1 MKKWM
6 VIMILVALLLF
17 GSVIG
22 FNFYNFAQKGKEMAS
37 KPAPVFPVTTL
48 TVKGSDWSPTL
59 EAIGF
64 IEPNQGLDISTQIA
78 GTVDKLSFESGEQV
92 KKGTLLLSLN
102 TDVERAN
109 LKSSQ
114 GKLPAAK
121 ANYERMRSLYTKGG
135 VSKGNLDDAQA
146 EYLALQGQIDALQ
159 ATIDRMT
166 IRAPFSGQVGLR
178 NVFLGQY
185 LKAGDNIVRLEDTS
199 VMKIRFTIAQTEL
212 AKIKVG
218 QQLDIMV
225 DAYPQRP
232 FKGTIAAIEPAVK
245 QLSGVIEVQAAI
257 PNAEGLLRSGMYAK
271 VQVLLP
277 VIREQI
283 IVPQTAINFTLYGQT
298 VYVVEQGKDAKGQPV
313 NIAKQ
318 VVVNV
323 GEREAEVAHVLSGLK
338 AGDVVVT
345 SGQIRLSNGSQV
357 KAVEDNTLAKPATV
371 PAL

>member
-146 EYLALQGQIDALQ
+146 DDQHDRREIDHPGVWHDLADRLQQRIEDQ
-159 ATIDRMT
+159 VQRMPE
-166 IRAPFSGQVGLR
+166 R
-178 NVFLGQY
+178 
-185 LKAGDNIVRLEDTS
+185 GDKIVRQVDDVERDQQAEHELHDHHGRNDGDQVTDDLDKREEHLE
-199 VMKIRFTIAQTEL
+199 L
-212 AKIKVG
+212 
-218 QQLDIMV
+218 
-225 DAYPQRP
+225 
-232 FKGTIAAIEPAVK
+232 
-245 QLSGVIEVQAAI
+245 
-257 PNAEGLLRSGMYAK
+257 PNSE
-271 VQVLLP
+271 
-277 VIREQI
+277 
-283 IVPQTAINFTLYGQT
+283 
-298 VYVVEQGKDAKGQPV
+298 
-313 NIAKQ
+313 
-318 VVVNV
+318 
-323 GEREAEVAHVLSGLK
+323 
-338 AGDVVVT
+338 
-345 SGQIRLSNGSQV
+345 
-357 KAVEDNTLAKPATV
+357 
-371 PAL
+371 